1 MSYGIIQLPADD
13 TGKRV
18 RAIYTAYSGVDNYVE
33 VIALANASGDLIGIG
48 QPLLVDVSGQTVDM
62 GTHTNLITISD
73 TIGAIS
79 GGTQL
84 TSGIVVSVA
93 VKAASWNSGDIY
105 LGGSD
110 LAAGWRPYSGVGMQ
124 LQPGDGV
131 SMDIDNINRLYA
143 FAEVSGDVVLTA
155 GVAK

>member
-1 MSYGIIQLPADD
+1 MSIGHLQLPADD
-13 TGKRV
+13 VGKKV
-18 RAIYTAYSGVDNYVE
+18 RAIYVNYSGADQYMETV
-33 VIALANASGDLIGIG
+33 ALVNASGDLIGIG
-48 QPLLVDVSGQTVDM
+48 NPLLVDVSGQTVDV
-62 GTHTNLITISD
+62 GTHTSVIAGKDI
-73 TIGAIS
+73 IGSTS

-84 TSGIVVSVA
+84 TSGIATSVA

-124 LQPGDGV
+124 LEPGDAV
-131 SMDIDNINRLYA
+131 SMDIDNVNRLYA
-143 FAEVSGDVVLTA
+143 FAEVSGDVVLIA